1 MERNLSDLDFRPGRS
16 ATYRSRLERISIFL
30 LDNRDSSFLCV
41 TEGFA
46 SKLGEN
52 AERSWTDSSF
62 VSYMLTI

>member
-52 AERSWTDSSF
+52 AERS
-62 VSYMLTI
+62 